1 MSDRRWVNAKAGS
14 THFTGLLGLNR
25 QALRPPKAGRR
36 KTSAPALSN
45 LCDGRALQATVAL
58 LWIPPRRES
67 NLRCKRM
74 VWGFLWGS

>member
-1 MSDRRWVNAKAGS
+1 MSDRLWVNAKADS
-14 THFTGLLGLNR
+14 THFAGLPGLNK
-25 QALRPPKAGRR
+25 QAIRPPKAGRT
-36 KTSAPALSN
+36 KASAPEVSN

-67 NLRCKRM
+67 NLRCKQL